1 MKLVTSEILDIR
13 HTRATSSNSYEMKS
27 IFVPMLYR
35 TSVSSSY
42 FMALEVKKAARREM
56 GVK

>member
-1 MKLVTSEILDIR
+1 MKLVPSKILDIS
-13 HTRATSSNSYEMKS
+13 HTRATGLNSYEIKS

-42 FMALEVKKAARREM
+42 FMTFEIKKAARREM